1 MVAILRGS
9 SKVTTK
15 GQITIPQEIR
25 EELNINPSDTVYF
38 ITEGEKLILQK
49 GPITI
54 S

>member
-25 EELNINPSDTVYF
+25 GDFGIKPGDTVYF
-38 ITEGEKLILQK
+38 ITEDGKLVLRVGPLQL
-49 GPITI
+49 